1 MKIYYP
7 DYQNCNA
14 GVSSSVFAYYGVETR
29 INKIPFVSSLL
40 ESKPR
45 NVLLM
50 LFDGMGIDAVERH
63 LPEDSFLRRHFV
75 QPLSSVFPPTTT
87 AATTAIQFGLLPAA
101 HGWLS
106 WALYFPELDCNVEL
120 FRNTVYLSDGKP
132 AADYPIANTYMPLPD
147 VYKLLS
153 GMGGLTEAGSISP
166 FGTIPADSMDALFG
180 QAEARCKMPGRHYY
194 YCYWND
200 PDDKMHKTGV
210 GSSETK
216 AVITEIDQR
225 VEKLCQDLAGTDTLL
240 LATADHGLI
249 DVRFRFLRDTPEV
262 AAHLLRPMAMETRH
276 ITFFIKPG
284 HQEAFARDF
293 NAAYGED
300 FMLLTREEVFAQ
312 KLFGDGPEHPRF
324 RQSIGDFLAI
334 AKREAC
340 LVEGPCKYSEKF
352 LADHAG
358 LTEQEMLVPLF
369 AVRC

>member
-1 MKIYYP
+1 MKIYYS
-7 DYQNCNA
+7 DYHNCNA
-14 GVSSSVFAYYGVETR
+14 GITASIFAHYGVETR
-29 INKIPFVSSLL
+29 IEKIPAVSAML
-40 ESKPR
+40 EDHPR

-50 LFDGMGIDAVERH
+50 LFDGMGIDAVKRH

-75 QPLSSVFPPTTT
+75 QTLSSVFPPTTT
-87 AATTAIQFGLLPAA
+87 AATTAIQFGLLPAT

-120 FRNTVYLSDGKP
+120 FRNTIYLSGGKP
-132 AADYPIANTYMPLPD
+132 AADYPVAPTYMPLPN
-147 VYKLLS
+147 VYKLL
-153 GMGGLTEAGSISP
+153 GDMGGLAETGSISP
-166 FGTIPADSMDALFG
+166 FGTIPAGSMDELFE
-180 QAEARCKMPGRHYY
+180 QTKQRCSAPGRHYY

-200 PDDKMHKTGV
+200 PDSKMHKTGV
-210 GSSETK
+210 GSLETK
-216 AVITEIDQR
+216 AVIREIDQR
-225 VEKLCQDLAGTDTLL
+225 VEKLCQDLAGTNTLV
-240 LATADHGLI
+240 LATADHGLL

-300 FMLLTREEVFAQ
+300 FMLLSREEVFAQ

-334 AKREAC
+334 AKRDVC
-340 LVEGPCKYSEKF
+340 LVAEPCRYSREF
-352 LADHAG
+352 VADHAG